1 MRKPL
6 NNLLSQVGIKTHNMH
21 PVPQQLCVDTRRRYL
36 CIHAKKKKKKN
47 FYTAIRTSEKQYKI
61 HTIRRHHLIVK
72 H

>member
-36 CIHAKKKKKKN
+36 CIHAKKKKK
-47 FYTAIRTSEKQYKI
+47 TSILQSEQVRNSTRYIQYAG
-61 HTIRRHHLIVK
+61 TTS
-72 H
+72 